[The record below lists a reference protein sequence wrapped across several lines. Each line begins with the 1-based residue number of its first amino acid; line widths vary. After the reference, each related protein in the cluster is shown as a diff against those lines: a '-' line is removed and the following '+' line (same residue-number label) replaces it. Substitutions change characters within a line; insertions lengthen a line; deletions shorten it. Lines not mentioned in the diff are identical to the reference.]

1 MLPRLD
7 IPTRRKHSDMRTL
20 KPDLYTTPESPKSV
34 PELRGGR
41 CRCGYVFFP
50 MQSYGCEKCGL
61 TGEAVMPTLLRTEG
75 SLTAS
80 ARVLMH
86 AAKDR
91 TPPFVVVAVRL
102 DAGPVVRSLL
112 DRDRAEQLPIGTR
125 MQGLLTE
132 VGRADDGEV
141 IVDLRFTPV
150 PSA

>member
-1 MLPRLD
+1 
-7 IPTRRKHSDMRTL
+7 MRTL
-20 KPDLYTTPESPKSV
+20 KPDLYTAPESPKSV

-61 TGEAVMPTLLRTEG
+61 TGEAVTPTLLRSEG

-132 VGRADDGEV
+132 VGKADDGDV

>member
-1 MLPRLD
+1 
-7 IPTRRKHSDMRTL
+7 MRTL
-20 KPDLYTTPESPKSV
+20 KPDLYTAPESPQSA

-61 TGEAVMPTLLRTEG
+61 TGDAVTPALLRSEG

-80 ARVLMH
+80 ARVLLH
-86 AAKDR
+86 VAKDR

-102 DAGPVVRSLL
+102 DSGPVVRSLL

-125 MQGLLTE
+125 MRGLLTE
-132 VGRADDGEV
+132 IDKADDGDV

-150 PSA
+150 RSA

>member
-1 MLPRLD
+1 MRL
-7 IPTRRKHSDMRTL
+7 L
-20 KPDLYTTPESPKSV
+20 KPDLYNPPESPLSV

-61 TGEAVMPTLLRTEG
+61 TGEAVTPAPLRSEG
-75 SLTAS
+75 TLTAS

-91 TPPFVVVAVRL
+91 TAPFVVVAVRL
-102 DAGPVVRSLL
+102 DAGPIVRSLL
-112 DRDRAEQLPIGTR
+112 DQDRAEPLPIGTR
-125 MQGLLTE
+125 MKGLLAE
-132 VGRADDGEV
+132 VGTADDGDV

-150 PSA
+150 PRATASRP

>member
-1 MLPRLD
+1 MLSSL
-7 IPTRRKHSDMRTL
+7 T
-20 KPDLYTTPESPKSV
+20 V
-34 PELRGGR
+34 PLI
-41 CRCGYVFFP
+41 V
-50 MQSYGCEKCGL
+50 
-61 TGEAVMPTLLRTEG
+61 PTLLRSEG

-80 ARVLMH
+80 ARVLLH

-125 MQGLLTE
+125 MRGLLAE
-132 VGRADDGEV
+132 VGKADDGEA